1 MGRSIGS
8 FDSNDGA
15 TPLVAG
21 PIASVLAL
29 QARSSYWTSARGNP
43 PGHWSPPGAHQKDR
57 GTGGGRLLPASRLG
71 PSGLPTPGSD
81 RMQKGTDAMGPATRG
96 VAPSLLSNEPME
108 RPMKRNDLS
117 RSLVAFDQ
125 ASTMVAVVDETAS
138 WCIPSYVVRIA
149 GFVGLDLMLP
159 GGRAAQSLSQRELPS
174 LSPKALPGMLA
185 GPLGFPA

>member
-43 PGHWSPPGAHQKDR
+43 PGHWSPPGAHQKNR

-81 RMQKGTDAMGPATRG
+81 RTENGTGGASQSSTAK
-96 VAPSLLSNEPME
+96 PSVVTKM
-108 RPMKRNDLS
+108 D
-117 RSLVAFDQ
+117 DC
-125 ASTMVAVVDETAS
+125 ST
-138 WCIPSYVVRIA
+138 WH
-149 GFVGLDLMLP
+149 
-159 GGRAAQSLSQRELPS
+159 
-174 LSPKALPGMLA
+174 
-185 GPLGFPA
+185 

>member
-71 PSGLPTPGSD
+71 PSGLPTPGLD
-81 RMQKGTDAMGPATRG
+81 RTENGTGGPIVIGEIAPGGTPPPSRRAPNIACGGPMRVGIRGNHNCSSIARSTGEQCRG
-96 VAPSLLSNEPME
+96 V
-108 RPMKRNDLS
+108 
-117 RSLVAFDQ
+117 
-125 ASTMVAVVDETAS
+125 
-138 WCIPSYVVRIA
+138 
-149 GFVGLDLMLP
+149 
-159 GGRAAQSLSQRELPS
+159 
-174 LSPKALPGMLA
+174 
-185 GPLGFPA
+185 